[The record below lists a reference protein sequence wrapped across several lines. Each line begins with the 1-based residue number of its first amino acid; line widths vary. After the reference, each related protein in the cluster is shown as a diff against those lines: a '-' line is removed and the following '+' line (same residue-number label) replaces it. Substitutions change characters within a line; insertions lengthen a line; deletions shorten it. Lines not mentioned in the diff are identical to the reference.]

1 MALFHNN
8 IQPALHQSS
17 DPVVEAHE
25 GLVIAIVAAAVDNE
39 GIQYLD
45 TYDGQNWLEI
55 TLNILAKGGSP
66 VHIAD
71 KKAKE
76 IGISKFATSVL
87 QHL

>member
-55 TLNILAKGGSP
+55 
-66 VHIAD
+66 
-71 KKAKE
+71 
-76 IGISKFATSVL
+76 IGLDPEGFKTRLLRRIHTCEL
-87 QHL
+87 QEVA

>member
-55 TLNILAKGGSP
+55 
-66 VHIAD
+66 
-71 KKAKE
+71 
-76 IGISKFATSVL
+76 IGLDPEGIKTRLLRRIHTYEL
-87 QHL
+87 QEVA